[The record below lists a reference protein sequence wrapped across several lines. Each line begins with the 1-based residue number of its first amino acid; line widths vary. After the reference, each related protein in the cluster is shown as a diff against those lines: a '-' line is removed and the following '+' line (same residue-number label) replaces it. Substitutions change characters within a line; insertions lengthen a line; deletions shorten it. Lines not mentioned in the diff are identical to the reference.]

1 MDLNVLAAHIKR
13 IGCCRSPQGERGFKY
28 LFDGAA
34 FFKQIVAPRRG
45 SVDLNNFQLERLG
58 INQNVAPRRG
68 SVDLNASQ
76 FARFADE
83 MRRSPQGERGF
94 KCRTLSSEAAAN
106 DVAPRRGSVDLNA
119 PQSPG

>member
-1 MDLNVLAAHIKR
+1 VDLNVLAAHIKR

-34 FFKQIVAPRRG
+34 FFKQI
-45 SVDLNNFQLERLG
+45 
-58 INQNVAPRRG
+58 VAPRRG